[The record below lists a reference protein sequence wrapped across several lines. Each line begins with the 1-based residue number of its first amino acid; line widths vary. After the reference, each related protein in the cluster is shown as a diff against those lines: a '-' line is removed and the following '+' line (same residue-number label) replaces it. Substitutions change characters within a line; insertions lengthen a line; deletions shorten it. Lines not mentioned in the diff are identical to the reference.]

1 MTVAERLGIAPGPLS
16 AGNGLT
22 SEPDRSAARPAC
34 FSQSRLASGQP
45 EPAPF
50 AADSGYTPPIAPT
63 PSRTPL
69 PPRSQ
74 RVALLLSYQP
84 SSFDCEPGCR
94 HQHPE
99 LEFPG
104 FSAELTEIRAWRE
117 EHQQ

>member
-1 MTVAERLGIAPGPLS
+1 
-16 AGNGLT
+16 
-22 SEPDRSAARPAC
+22 
-34 FSQSRLASGQP
+34 
-45 EPAPF
+45 
-50 AADSGYTPPIAPT
+50 
-63 PSRTPL
+63 
-69 PPRSQ
+69 
-74 RVALLLSYQP
+74 VALLLSYQP